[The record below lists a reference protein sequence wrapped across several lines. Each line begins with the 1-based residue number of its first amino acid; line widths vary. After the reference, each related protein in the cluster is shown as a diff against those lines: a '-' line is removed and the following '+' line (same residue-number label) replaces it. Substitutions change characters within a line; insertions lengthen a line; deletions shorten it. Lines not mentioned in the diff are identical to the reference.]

1 MLEIKN
7 LQKNFGRFSIRNLNL
22 TVETNDYFIL
32 LGASGSGKS
41 VLLEMIAGISNPDS
55 GQIILNGKEIT
66 RTNIDKRRTGLLFQ
80 TPAIFP
86 HLSVRQNIA
95 YPLHNRSRS
104 WISGRIGELAIQMNI
119 QHLLD
124 QKPAVLSGGELQRV
138 ALARTLASEPEIL
151 LLDEPLS
158 AVDSNLKSDLR
169 KLLREL
175 NQNGLPML
183 HVTHDFEEAISLATA
198 MAVIEN
204 GQINQSGNPETILA
218 NPGSSFA
225 AGFAG
230 ERNYYPAVIR
240 NNTALLENRKDPAQ
254 TAEIRLNDAF
264 SDGPANILIRSRHV
278 VVSVEEPQLSTTN
291 NFHGIIHEITP
302 SREGFEVCIRADIEI
317 FARITRDSAR
327 KMNLAPGMYVW
338 ACFKAS
344 SVDVI
349 RGL

>member
-1 MLEIKN
+1 MLEIKS

-22 TVETNDYFIL
+22 IVENNDYFIL

-55 GQIILNGKEIT
+55 GQIILNGSDIT
-66 RTNIDKRRTGLLFQ
+66 RMNVDQRKTGLLFQ

-86 HLSVRQNIA
+86 HMSVRQNIA
-95 YPLHNRSRS
+95 YPLHKRSRS
-104 WISGRIGELAIQMNI
+104 WISGRIGELAAQMSI

-124 QKPAVLSGGELQRV
+124 QKPSVLSGGELQRV
-138 ALARTLASEPEIL
+138 ALARSLASEPEIL

-158 AVDSNLKSDLR
+158 AVDTNLKSDLR

-183 HVTHDFEEAISLATA
+183 HVTHDFEEAISLATT

-204 GQINQSGNPETILA
+204 GQIIQAGNPETIIA

-240 NNTALLENRKDPAQ
+240 NNIAHLGSTNDVAR
-254 TAEIRLNDAF
+254 TAEIRLNEAF
-264 SDGPANILIRSRHV
+264 ADGPANILVRSRHV
-278 VVSVEEPQLSTTN
+278 IVSVEEPQLSTVN
-291 NFHGIIHEITP
+291 NFHGIIQEITP
-302 SREGFEVCIRADIEI
+302 SREGLEVCIRADIEI
-317 FARITRDSAR
+317 FARITRESAM
-327 KMNLAPGMYVW
+327 KMNLVPGMPVW

-349 RGL
+349 R